1 MIFFLYFFKINF
13 CYFFPVCSSESVH
26 SFYVNVDWYTMKK
39 CENIE
44 QIEWWWQCFSIDSFC
59 FLTQWLY
66 CSCQKT
72 VEKNHPL
79 SAFPCEDWT
88 KTEKKN
94 SESSEWT
101 IAVCHCATANATAFI
116 TNCSIFFLSTSYGWL
131 YCIIKSS
138 WSASSIM
145 CVAILSRPWN

>member
-1 MIFFLYFFKINF
+1 MIDDFFLVFFLNQF
-13 CYFFPVCSSESVH
+13 LLFFSCLFVWIGAFILCKRWLIHNEKMWKHWANWMV
-26 SFYVNVDWYTMKK
+26 MAM
-39 CENIE
+39 
-44 QIEWWWQCFSIDSFC
+44 FSIDSFC

-79 SAFPCEDWT
+79 SAFPCKDWT

-101 IAVCHCATANATAFI
+101 IAVCHCATAFI

-131 YCIIKSS
+131 YCIIKSG

-145 CVAILSRPWN
+145 CVAILSKPWN